1 MILLYFWLQTIE
13 LAKERVK
20 TIVLEGGNDIP
31 EDVIERR
38 YERGIKNLF
47 EIYIDIVDAILIF
60 DNSFG
65 KHQLIAQTDNSK
77 NLNIME
83 EVKFNKL
90 KDYYNGR

>member
-20 TIVLEGGNDIP
+20 TIVLEGGHDIP

-47 EIYIDIVDAILIF
+47 EIYIEIVDAILIF

>member
-1 MILLYFWLQTIE
+1 MYFWLQTIE

-20 TIVLEGGNDIP
+20 TRVQEGGHNIA

-38 YERGIKNLF
+38 YYRGIKNLF
-47 EIYIDIVDAILIF
+47 EIYIDIVDALLIF

-65 KHQLIAQTDNSK
+65 KHQLIAQTDNAGT
-77 NLNIME
+77 IEIIE
-83 EVKFNKL
+83 EAEFNKL